1 MITMDQAN
9 TINSAVREYFRSGY
23 KSDNKFYSSKNG
35 DARSDQ
41 KKRRNEN
48 VLKANTSIMKQRTS
62 PNMRQITPPNMRQ
75 ITPPNMRQITPPNMR
90 QITPPNMRQITPP
103 NLSLNMLSYK
113 RAGNC
118 GEYTE
123 RAGNCGGYTENAG
136 NCGEYTERAVNFAL
150 KMDSVT
156 TVWTFGCRGLVDHI
170 FCVFNLPQAPNNLRT
185 LGDMSSD
192 NPHPDVIVCDP
203 WANIVCSYADY
214 PKRLEEKMKKW
225 GTRGKHIMSGT
236 DSISATD
243 WGRECLKAPAD
254 FEQKR

>member
-9 TINSAVREYFRSGY
+9 TINSAVRKYFRSGY
-23 KSDNKFYSSKNG
+23 KSDNKFYSLNNG

-41 KKRRNEN
+41 KKLRNAH

-62 PNMRQITPPNMRQ
+62 PNMRQRTPPNMRQ

-90 QITPPNMRQITPP
+90 QITPLNMRQITPP

-123 RAGNCGGYTENAG
+123 RAGNCG
-136 NCGEYTERAVNFAL
+136 EYTEHAVNLAL

-156 TVWTFGCRGLVDHI
+156 TVWTFGCSGSVDHI
-170 FCVFNLPQAPNNLRT
+170 FCVFNLPQAPNNLLT
-185 LGDMSSD
+185 LGDMSSG
-192 NPHPDVIVCDP
+192 NSHPDVIVCDP
-203 WANIVCSYADY
+203 WANIVCFYADY
-214 PKRLEEKMKKW
+214 PKRLEEKMNKW
-225 GTRGKHIMSGT
+225 GTRGKYIMSGT
-236 DSISATD
+236 DSISAIK
-243 WGRECLKAPAD
+243 WGGECLKAPAD